1 MLRGKHV
8 VLRPTQRT
16 DLPKLWALLEDLEV
30 VVLAD
35 AGPPLPDSLATYE
48 ERFDRKAKEPAK
60 DEIWLTVE
68 FDGQVVG
75 DAGLYGID
83 HFNQRCEL
91 GISLGR
97 AHWNKGFGQ
106 EAVHVLVNYAFSYLK
121 MNRVGLKVLAEDPRA
136 VGAYRKAGFTE
147 EGRLRNHDW
156 VGGEFHDVLVMS
168 IMRDEWM
175 ADPEVRSTDPISDP

>member
-1 MLRGKHV
+1 M
-8 VLRPTQRT
+8 LRPTERA

-35 AGPPLPDSLATYE
+35 AGPPLPVSLATYE
-48 ERFDRKAKEPAK
+48 ERFDRKTKEPSK

-68 FDGQVVG
+68 VDGKVVG

-97 AHWNKGFGQ
+97 DHWGKGFGQ
-106 EAVHVLVNYAFSYLK
+106 EAVQVLMHYAFAYLG
-121 MNRVGLKVLAEDPRA
+121 MSRVGLKVLADDPRA

-168 IMRDEWM
+168 TLRDEWK
-175 ADPEVRSTDPISDP
+175 ADPEIRSTDPRSGA

>member
-1 MLRGKHV
+1 M
-8 VLRPTQRT
+8 LRPTQRR
-16 DLPKLWALLEDLEV
+16 DLPELWALLEDLEV

-35 AGPPLPDSLATYE
+35 AGPPLPTSLAAYE
-48 ERFDRKAKEPAK
+48 ARFDRKAKGSPK

-68 FDGQVVG
+68 FDGQVIG

-83 HFNQRCEL
+83 HFNQRCEV

-97 AHWNKGFGQ
+97 AHWSKGFGQ

-121 MNRVGLKVLAEDPRA
+121 MNRVALKVLADDPRA

-156 VGGEFHDVLVMS
+156 VEGEFHDVLVMS
-168 IMRDEWM
+168 IMRDEWT
-175 ADPEVRSTDPISDP
+175 ADPEVRSTDPVSDT

>member
-1 MLRGKHV
+1 MFYDWSAMLKGKRV
-8 VLRPTQRT
+8 VLRPTQRA

-48 ERFDRKAKEPAK
+48 ARFDRKAKEPSK

-83 HFNQRCEL
+83 HFNQRCEM
-91 GISLGR
+91 GIALGR
-97 AHWNKGFGQ
+97 DHWGKGFGQ
-106 EAVHVLVNYAFSYLK
+106 EAVQTLVHYAFVYLK
-121 MNRVGLKVLAEDPRA
+121 MNRVALKVLADDPRGRS
-136 VGAYRKAGFTE
+136 VP
-147 EGRLRNHDW
+147 EGRVHR
-156 VGGEFHDVLVMS
+156 GGPAQEPRLGPRGV
-168 IMRDEWM
+168 
-175 ADPEVRSTDPISDP
+175 P

>member
-1 MLRGKHV
+1 MLKGKRV
-8 VLRPTQRT
+8 VLRPTQRA

-48 ERFDRKAKEPAK
+48 ARFDRKAKEPSK

-83 HFNQRCEL
+83 HFNQRCEM
-91 GISLGR
+91 GIALGR
-97 AHWNKGFGQ
+97 DHWGKGFGQ
-106 EAVHVLVNYAFSYLK
+106 EAVQALVHYAFVYLK
-121 MNRVGLKVLAEDPRA
+121 MNRVALKVLADDPRA

-156 VGGEFHDVLVMS
+156 GRGEFHDVLVMS
-168 IMRDEWM
+168 IMRDEWT
-175 ADPEVRSTDPISDP
+175 ADPEIRSSDAGSDA

>member
-1 MLRGKHV
+1 
-8 VLRPTQRT
+8 
-16 DLPKLWALLEDLEV
+16 LEDLEV

-35 AGPPLPDSLATYE
+35 AGPPLPDSLAAYE
-48 ERFDRKAKEPAK
+48 ARFDRKAKDQPK

-68 FDGQVVG
+68 VDGQVVG

-97 AHWNKGFGQ
+97 VYWGKGFGQ
-106 EAVHVLVNYAFSYLK
+106 EAVRVLVDYAFSYLK
-121 MNRVGLKVLAEDPRA
+121 MNRVALKVLADDPRA

-156 VGGEFHDVLVMS
+156 GGGEFHDLLVMS
-168 IMRDEWM
+168 ILREEWT
-175 ADPEVRSTDPISDP
+175 ADPEIRTTDPESEV

>member
-1 MLRGKHV
+1 M
-8 VLRPTQRT
+8 
-16 DLPKLWALLEDLEV
+16 LEDLEV

-68 FDGQVVG
+68 VDGQLVG

-83 HFNQRCEL
+83 HFNRRCEL

-97 AHWNKGFGQ
+97 DHWGKGFGQ
-106 EAVHVLVNYAFSYLK
+106 EAVQALAHYAFAYLA
-121 MNRVGLKVLAEDPRA
+121 MNRVGLKVLADDPRA

-168 IMRDEWM
+168 IMREEWTP
-175 ADPEVRSTDPISDP
+175 DPDIRSTDPGRGA